1 MEIASRELNSH
12 MILAP
17 DGDLDYF
24 SIGFLKKD
32 IQKLIQQ
39 KAKSVVIDLKKV
51 EYIDSSGFG
60 VIVAAC
66 REMNSYNGRLSLMN
80 VRDDI
85 MALMKLATFNTI
97 MNIYKNESDLK

>member
-1 MEIASRELNSH
+1 MEIVSRELKSH
-12 MILAP
+12 RILAP

-24 SIGFLKKD
+24 SVGDLKKVVN
-32 IQKLIQQ
+32 KLIQE
-39 KAKSVVIDLKKV
+39 KVKSVVLDLKKV

-66 REMNSYNGRLSLMN
+66 REMNTYSGKLSLMN

-97 MNIYKNESDLK
+97 MTIYKNENELM